1 MNKSQKRDLL
11 TLCTMHKLGGY
22 EVNIARGLSAL
33 VRSAMTEKSKTELI
47 AYAETLQVAQH
58 PDFLI

>member
-1 MNKSQKRDLL
+1 MNKAQKRDLL

-33 VRSAMTEKSKTELI
+33 IRSAMSEKSKTELI
-47 AYAETLQVAQH
+47 EYAEILQVSKH
-58 PDFLI
+58 PEFRI